1 MNDWCQKQ
9 FRNNGLYEECLR
21 SNIRIEDAD
30 SMLDEFMNKNKIKQ
44 GILAGNSIGK
54 VIESFQRYF

>member
-54 VIESFQRYF
+54 ESF